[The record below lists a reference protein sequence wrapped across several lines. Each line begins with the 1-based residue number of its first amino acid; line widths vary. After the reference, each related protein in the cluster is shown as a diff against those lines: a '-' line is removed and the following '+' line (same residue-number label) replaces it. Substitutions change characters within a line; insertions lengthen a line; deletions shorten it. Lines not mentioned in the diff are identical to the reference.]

1 VAALDDYKGHRY
13 LLEACRLLVD
23 EGVDTTLEL
32 IGDGLLREELE
43 AQIRRLRLA
52 DRVVVRGR
60 QPIEVVREAL
70 GRADAMALA
79 SIQLENGV
87 MDGIPNVLVEALATG
102 RPVVASS
109 LPGIR
114 ELIIDGETGLLAEP
128 GDPASLAA
136 ALTRLVDDPTLA
148 PRLVAG
154 GRAKVEAEHDSTAC
168 LDEVFR
174 RLSTLEI

>member
-1 VAALDDYKGHRY
+1 
-13 LLEACRLLVD
+13 
-23 EGVDTTLEL
+23 
-32 IGDGLLREELE
+32 
-43 AQIRRLRLA
+43 
-52 DRVVVRGR
+52 
-60 QPIEVVREAL
+60 
-70 GRADAMALA
+70 
-79 SIQLENGV
+79 

-154 GRAKVEAEHDSTAC
+154 GRAKVEAEHDATAC

-174 RLSTLEI
+174 RLSTLGD